1 MGMVLTIWAVTK
13 SALEQYLE
21 NSERLAN
28 DLYVEKRWP
37 ALDLGKSWQDLLKVI
52 NGEGLAGVGE
62 GASCLLLS
70 GQLIDEQQDLGCGP
84 AHYLWPNE
92 IEPRYCE
99 IADWTKGTVKLRYLD
114 EHEEEDLTP
123 ITQRHRA
130 EDIRCVWSYFEQLQ
144 VFYKGVVAQKL
155 AIISVVN

>member
-1 MGMVLTIWAVTK
+1 MVLTIWAVTK

-62 GASCLLLS
+62 GA
-70 GQLIDEQQDLGCGP
+70 
-84 AHYLWPNE
+84 N
-92 IEPRYCE
+92 
-99 IADWTKGTVKLRYLD
+99 
-114 EHEEEDLTP
+114 
-123 ITQRHRA
+123 
-130 EDIRCVWSYFEQLQ
+130 
-144 VFYKGVVAQKL
+144 
-155 AIISVVN
+155 